1 MAFIFPYIGNNHP
14 NWIIFFRGVETTN
27 QWYFRSFKESC
38 ETCLNSTKPVWQGQF
53 LPWRIIPGIV
63 VVKVTLVWVE
73 VTWLKIAHLEIDE
86 LSLLNP
92 RNTDKHPD
100 GPPSSL
106 IFFTAYSIYIYIY
119 MWNYYNYPWLKSLRI
134 FIFQNSLF
142 PIRSDRGFP
151 KADRLWLCQDL
162 GPLHADA
169 PQLIGLTQGPD
180 FLCTEESGV
189 ELCSSHWY
197 FFIFSF
203 VVYISVLFITSYIYI
218 CIYYIVYMNY
228 LLYIDTSIKNDIHLH
243 GLLAYSFCFFPG
255 CQQIKCLILMWLIF
269 WFVHQN

>member
-1 MAFIFPYIGNNHP
+1 M
-14 NWIIFFRGVETTN
+14 
-27 QWYFRSFKESC
+27 
-38 ETCLNSTKPVWQGQF
+38 
-53 LPWRIIPGIV
+53 
-63 VVKVTLVWVE
+63 VKVTLVWVE

-106 IFFTAYSIYIYIY
+106 IFFTAYSIYIY

-142 PIRSDRGFP
+142 RSVPIEASLKLIDFGFAKIWDPSTLMPLSSLGWRRGP
-151 KADRLWLCQDL
+151 
-162 GPLHADA
+162 
-169 PQLIGLTQGPD
+169 I

-203 VVYISVLFITSYIYI
+203 FVYISVLFITSYIYVY
-218 CIYYIVYMNY
+218 IYSVYELFIVHRY
-228 LLYIDTSIKNDIHLH
+228 
-243 GLLAYSFCFFPG
+243 
-255 CQQIKCLILMWLIF
+255 
-269 WFVHQN
+269 